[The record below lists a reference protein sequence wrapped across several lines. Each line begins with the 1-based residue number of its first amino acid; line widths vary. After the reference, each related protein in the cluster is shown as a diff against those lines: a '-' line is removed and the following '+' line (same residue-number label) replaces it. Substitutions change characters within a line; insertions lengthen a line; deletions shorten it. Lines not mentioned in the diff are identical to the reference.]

1 MNNNNRNSS
10 KMNNTNRNSSKMNNT
25 NRNSSKM
32 NNITKKNMTNAKNT
46 RNKLNTKNNNAL
58 VSTVKLGINVEQ
70 NESQREVLNRLQNNL
85 KKNNEKVKKFQ
96 GKITELRKFNNKL
109 SDGYQ
114 LSLKM
119 VVDVSDLLHRYVG
132 IFEMLE
138 TLMTNIESTFEFN
151 EEDFRYIRDLTEK
164 SISDIRTK
172 LNNQVDSMVVIFEKE
187 GLKKQAIELKK
198 LKETS
203 AEISINASNLSRSV
217 PVSSKPRISNNSNK
231 SNNSKTKQMN
241 NTKVKRNNT
250 KSKET
255 LMQKFNKILYD

>member
-1 MNNNNRNSS
+1 
-10 KMNNTNRNSSKMNNT
+10 MNNTRSRVNVT
-25 NRNSSKM
+25 
-32 NNITKKNMTNAKNT
+32 
-46 RNKLNTKNNNAL
+46 NTKNNSKN
-58 VSTVKLGINVEQ
+58 VTNTKNNSKNVNSSIKLGINVE
-70 NESQREVLNRLQNNL
+70 ESSSQREVLERLQNNL
-85 KKNNEKVKKFQ
+85 KKNNDKVKKFQ

-164 SISDIRTK
+164 NIEDIRTK
-172 LNNQVDSMVVIFEKE
+172 MNKQVDSMVVVFEKE
-187 GLKKQAIELKK
+187 GLSKQASELRK

-203 AEISINASNLSRSV
+203 AEISLNASNI
-217 PVSSKPRISNNSNK
+217 SKTTPIIK
-231 SNNSKTKQMN
+231 SNVKNIKNTKLKNTKLKNTKIN
-241 NTKVKRNNT
+241 NTKLKNNT
-250 KSKET
+250 KLTPKKT

>member
-1 MNNNNRNSS
+1 MNSNTKKNINIAKKNNVA
-10 KMNNTNRNSSKMNNT
+10 KMNNVAKINNV
-25 NRNSSKM
+25 
-32 NNITKKNMTNAKNT
+32 TKKNMNNAKNT
-46 RNKLNTKNNNAL
+46 RSRLNASKNA
-58 VSTVKLGINVEQ
+58 VSSNTTSVKLGINVESS
-70 NESQREVLNRLQNNL
+70 ESQREVLNRLQNNL

-164 SISDIRTK
+164 NIQDIRTK
-172 LNNQVDSMVVIFEKE
+172 LNKQVDSMVVVFEKE
-187 GLKKQAIELKK
+187 GLKAQASELKK
-198 LKETS
+198 LKDTS
-203 AEISINASNLSRSV
+203 AEISSNAANISRGLPASSNPKV
-217 PVSSKPRISNNSNK
+217 NNSKAKVNNSKAKTNNSNK
-231 SNNSKTKQMN
+231 PKANNSKP
-241 NTKVKRNNT
+241 
-250 KSKET
+250 KET

>member
-1 MNNNNRNSS
+1 MNSNT
-10 KMNNTNRNSSKMNNT
+10 KNNTKNNT
-25 NRNSSKM
+25 KSRVNV
-32 NNITKKNMTNAKNT
+32 KNT
-46 RNKLNTKNNNAL
+46 RNRTNTKNVKNN
-58 VSTVKLGINVEQ
+58 TKPNVKLGIDVE
-70 NESQREVLNRLQNNL
+70 ESSSQREVLERLQNNL

-164 SISDIRTK
+164 SIEDIRTK
-172 LNNQVDSMVVIFEKE
+172 MNKQVDSMVAVFEKE
-187 GLKKQAIELKK
+187 GLTKQASELRK

-203 AEISINASNLSRSV
+203 TEISVNASHISRNT
-217 PVSSKPRISNNSNK
+217 PVIKSRNNSKNKNNVKSSNNTRNTRNSNK
-231 SNNSKTKQMN
+231 
-241 NTKVKRNNT
+241 NTKP
-250 KSKET
+250 KES
-255 LMQKFNKILYD
+255 LMSKFNKILYD

>member
-1 MNNNNRNSS
+1 MDSTIDWISCPVNS
-10 KMNNTNRNSSKMNNT
+10 
-25 NRNSSKM
+25 
-32 NNITKKNMTNAKNT
+32 KNT
-46 RNKLNTKNNNAL
+46 RNKFTTKNNNVL

-70 NESQREVLNRLQNNL
+70 SESQREVLNRLQNNL

-109 SDGYQ
+109 SEGYQ

-119 VVDVSDLLHRYVG
+119 VVDISDLLHRYVG

-187 GLKKQAIELKK
+187 GLKKQAVEL
-198 LKETS
+198 
-203 AEISINASNLSRSV
+203 N
-217 PVSSKPRISNNSNK
+217 SS
-231 SNNSKTKQMN
+231 
-241 NTKVKRNNT
+241 
-250 KSKET
+250 
-255 LMQKFNKILYD
+255 F

>member
-1 MNNNNRNSS
+1 
-10 KMNNTNRNSSKMNNT
+10 MNNTRSRVNVIN
-25 NRNSSKM
+25 
-32 NNITKKNMTNAKNT
+32 TKKNNSKNVT
-46 RNKLNTKNNNAL
+46 NTKNIIKNVTKKNNSKN
-58 VSTVKLGINVEQ
+58 VNSSIKLGINVE
-70 NESQREVLNRLQNNL
+70 ESASQREVLERLQNNL
-85 KKNNEKVKKFQ
+85 KKNNDKVKKFQ

-164 SISDIRTK
+164 NIEDIRTK
-172 LNNQVDSMVVIFEKE
+172 MNKQVDSMVVVFEKE
-187 GLKKQAIELKK
+187 GLSKQASELRK

-203 AEISINASNLSRSV
+203 AEISLNASNI
-217 PVSSKPRISNNSNK
+217 SKTTPIIK
-231 SNNSKTKQMN
+231 SNTK
-241 NTKVKRNNT
+241 NTKNVKNVNNAKSKNNT
-250 KSKET
+250 KSTPKKT

>member
-1 MNNNNRNSS
+1 
-10 KMNNTNRNSSKMNNT
+10 MNNTTRSRVNVK
-25 NRNSSKM
+25 
-32 NNITKKNMTNAKNT
+32 NITGNVTKKNVVRNVTKNVTRNSNKNIAKN
-46 RNKLNTKNNNAL
+46 NKNVNA
-58 VSTVKLGINVEQ
+58 SIKLGINVE
-70 NESQREVLNRLQNNL
+70 ESASQREVLERLQNNL

-151 EEDFRYIRDLTEK
+151 EDDFRYIRDLTEK
-164 SISDIRTK
+164 SIEDIRTK
-172 LNNQVDSMVVIFEKE
+172 MNKQVDSMVVVFEKE
-187 GLKKQAIELKK
+187 GLSKQASELRK

-203 AEISINASNLSRSV
+203 AEISLNASNISKST
-217 PVSSKPRISNNSNK
+217 PVMKNVSKNSSKNS
-231 SNNSKTKQMN
+231 
-241 NTKVKRNNT
+241 VKNLKNVKNVKNLNRSNNT
-250 KSKET
+250 KSKPKKS
-255 LMQKFNKILYD
+255 LMQKINEILYD

>member
-1 MNNNNRNSS
+1 
-10 KMNNTNRNSSKMNNT
+10 MNNTRSRVNVT
-25 NRNSSKM
+25 N
-32 NNITKKNMTNAKNT
+32 TKKNNSKNVT
-46 RNKLNTKNNNAL
+46 NTKNIIKNVTKKNNSKN
-58 VSTVKLGINVEQ
+58 VNSSIKLGINVE
-70 NESQREVLNRLQNNL
+70 ESASQREVLERLQNNL
-85 KKNNEKVKKFQ
+85 KKNNDKVKKFQ

-164 SISDIRTK
+164 NIEDIRTK
-172 LNNQVDSMVVIFEKE
+172 MNKQVDSMVIVFEKE
-187 GLKKQAIELKK
+187 GLSKQASELRK

-203 AEISINASNLSRSV
+203 AEISLNASNI
-217 PVSSKPRISNNSNK
+217 SKTTPIIK
-231 SNNSKTKQMN
+231 SNTK
-241 NTKVKRNNT
+241 NTKNVKNVNNAKSKNNT
-250 KSKET
+250 KSTPKKT

>member
-1 MNNNNRNSS
+1 
-10 KMNNTNRNSSKMNNT
+10 MNNTSKINSTNKNTFNMNNT
-25 NRNSSKM
+25 
-32 NNITKKNMTNAKNT
+32 TKKNMTNSKNT
-46 RNKLNTKNNNAL
+46 RNKFTTKNNNVL

-70 NESQREVLNRLQNNL
+70 SESQREVLNRLQNNL

-109 SDGYQ
+109 SEGYQ

-119 VVDVSDLLHRYVG
+119 VVDISDLLHRYVG

-187 GLKKQAIELKK
+187 GLKKQAVELNK

-203 AEISINASNLSRSV
+203 TEISINASNLSRSV
-217 PVSSKPRISNNSNK
+217 PISSKPNVLKNSNK
-231 SNNSKTKQMN
+231 SNNIKLKNNIKSNNIKLKKNN
-241 NTKVKRNNT
+241 NTKVKRNN
-250 KSKET
+250 SKPKES
-255 LMQKFNKILYD
+255 LIQKFNKILYD

>member
-1 MNNNNRNSS
+1 MNNNKNTS
-10 KMNNTNRNSSKMNNT
+10 KMNNTNRNTSKINNT
-25 NRNSSKM
+25 NRNTSKM

-46 RNKLNTKNNNAL
+46 RNKLNIENNNAL

-70 NESQREVLNRLQNNL
+70 SESQREVLNRLQNNL

-217 PVSSKPRISNNSNK
+217 PVSSKSSVSNN
-231 SNNSKTKQMN
+231 TKAKQRN
-241 NTKVKRNNT
+241 NTKVQRNNT
-250 KSKET
+250 KPKET
-255 LMQKFNKILYD
+255 LMQKFNKILYE

>member
-1 MNNNNRNSS
+1 MNSNTKKNINNTKKNNIA
-10 KMNNTNRNSSKMNNT
+10 KMNNV
-25 NRNSSKM
+25 
-32 NNITKKNMTNAKNT
+32 TKKNMINAKNT
-46 RNKLNTKNNNAL
+46 RSRLNASKNT
-58 VSTVKLGINVEQ
+58 VSSNTTSVKLGINVESS
-70 NESQREVLNRLQNNL
+70 ESQREVLNRLQNNL

-164 SISDIRTK
+164 NIHDIRTK
-172 LNNQVDSMVVIFEKE
+172 LNKQVDSMVVVFEKE
-187 GLKKQAIELKK
+187 GLKAQASELKK
-198 LKETS
+198 LKDTS
-203 AEISINASNLSRSV
+203 AEISSNAANISRGL
-217 PVSSKPRISNNSNK
+217 PASSKPK
-231 SNNSKTKQMN
+231 VNNSKAKVN
-241 NTKVKRNNT
+241 NSKPKTNN
-250 KSKET
+250 SKAKANNAKPKKT
-255 LMQKFNKILYD
+255 LMQRFNEILYD

>member
-1 MNNNNRNSS
+1 MNSNTKKINNISKKNNVA
-10 KMNNTNRNSSKMNNT
+10 KMNNV
-25 NRNSSKM
+25 
-32 NNITKKNMTNAKNT
+32 TKKNMNNAKNT
-46 RNKLNTKNNNAL
+46 RSRLNASKNA
-58 VSTVKLGINVEQ
+58 VSSNTTSVKLGINVESS
-70 NESQREVLNRLQNNL
+70 ESQREVLNRLQNNL

-164 SISDIRTK
+164 NIQDIRTK
-172 LNNQVDSMVVIFEKE
+172 LNKQVDSMVVVFEKE
-187 GLKKQAIELKK
+187 GLKAQASELKK
-198 LKETS
+198 LKDTS
-203 AEISINASNLSRSV
+203 AEISSNAANISRGL
-217 PVSSKPRISNNSNK
+217 PASSKPKINNANK
-231 SNNSKTKQMN
+231 PKTNNANKPKTN
-241 NTKVKRNNT
+241 NANKPKANNA
-250 KSKET
+250 KPKKT
-255 LMQKFNKILYD
+255 LMQKFNEILYD